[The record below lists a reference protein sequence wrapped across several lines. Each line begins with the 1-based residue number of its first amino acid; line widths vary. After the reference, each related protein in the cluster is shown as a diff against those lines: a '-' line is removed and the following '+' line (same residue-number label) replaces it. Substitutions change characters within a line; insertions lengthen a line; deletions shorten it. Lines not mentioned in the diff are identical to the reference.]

1 MPTSIYST
9 PKKGVL
15 INELATCERRCNLTK
30 KIWPATLFILL
41 IAVYSTAYSSEKLR
55 VLNPTPPNRMVDRV
69 PLTPRLDTLEGK
81 TIFLVDIGWGGPNAA
96 PSIYEEMKAWFAQN
110 MPSVKIEVRGIK
122 GFYMMDQP
130 ELLKEISEKGDAAM
144 IGIAG

>member
-1 MPTSIYST
+1 MNYQPM
-9 PKKGVL
+9 KW
-15 INELATCERRCNLTK
+15 RCNLTR
-30 KIWPATLFILL
+30 KIWSVILVILL
-41 IAVYSTAYSSEKLR
+41 IAVYSTAYSSEKKIR
-55 VLNPTPPNRMVDRV
+55 VLNPTPPNRMVDRI

-81 TIFLVDIGWGGPNAA
+81 TIFLVDIGWGGAHAA
-96 PSIYEEMKAWFAQN
+96 PSIYKEMKDWFAQN
-110 MPSVKIEVRGIK
+110 MPSVKVEVRGIK

>member
-1 MPTSIYST
+1 MMQKLWSF
-9 PKKGVL
+9 VL
-15 INELATCERRCNLTK
+15 T
-30 KIWPATLFILL
+30 ILL
-41 IAVYSTAYSSEKLR
+41 IAVCSTAYSSDQKIR

-81 TIFLVDIGWGGPNAA
+81 TIFLVDIGWGGKDAA
-96 PSIYEEMKAWFAQN
+96 PSIYKEITAWFAQN

-122 GFYMMDQP
+122 GFYMQDQP

-144 IGIAG
+144 FGIAG